1 MYILTLSLCLR
12 KQKGR
17 GHFKGHWRQQ
27 VSRLRIVTT
36 EVSVILPPKEI
47 GKTSLH
53 SIIKQGKEG
62 SFNTPESRYR
72 KTRVRNVTDGFDR
85 DAIRRLIYQQYEGN
99 QQITLNK
106 LLVRINLRRIN
117 YVH

>member
-17 GHFKGHWRQQ
+17 GHFIGHWRQQ

-36 EVSVILPPKEI
+36 EVSVVLLPKEI
-47 GKTSLH
+47 GKTFLH

-62 SFNTPESRYR
+62 SFNTPESRYC
-72 KTRVRNVTDGFDR
+72 KARVRNVTDGFDR
-85 DAIRRLIYQQYEGN
+85 DAIRRLIYQQYEE
-99 QQITLNK
+99 TSE
-106 LLVRINLRRIN
+106 
-117 YVH
+117 